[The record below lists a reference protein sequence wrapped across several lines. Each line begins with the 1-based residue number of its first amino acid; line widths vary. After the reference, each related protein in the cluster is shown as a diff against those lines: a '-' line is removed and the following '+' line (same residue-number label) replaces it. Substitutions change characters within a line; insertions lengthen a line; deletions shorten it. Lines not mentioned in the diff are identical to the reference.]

1 MLQRLQRL
9 QLLLRKGKQIIKN
22 ACKNSFYSLL
32 HGISVKFYLLYI
44 SSGILFY
51 SHNLNRRQKKQATL
65 DNKMLTILQKNTMFP
80 YTDLMNYIF
89 SNLWLSGLQGTS
101 RDPYKCFKT
110 IRDFLNKLHR
120 SGGLC
125 SYCGILHKYK
135 GQVTDKVRYKSQLL
149 VSKAT
154 LVYKVVFSSFLTV

>member
-1 MLQRLQRL
+1 
-9 QLLLRKGKQIIKN
+9 
-22 ACKNSFYSLL
+22 
-32 HGISVKFYLLYI
+32 
-44 SSGILFY
+44 
-51 SHNLNRRQKKQATL
+51 
-65 DNKMLTILQKNTMFP
+65 MFP

-154 LVYKVVFSSFLTV
+154 LVYKVVFSWFLTVNIWRMGGRSKTTWTHKMRWVRSKSAYLRVKDVHVEVGR